1 MPRSVAGRWIFQF
14 EAPKPP
20 FSERRSREGVPCRP
34 IPWAATSSEPQPGSR
49 ALRVLRHAAELL
61 KHCVLPAEVIKVEV
75 GVVVAV
81 PPPMSDGLHSH
92 RIGGV
97 GGLDYLIGAGAH
109 LLVWGGLQLGALSP
123 VLTLCLWRLDW
134 RAGLCF
140 LALALFTVLCPAGHS
155 KHFCRFYL
163 KAASTVGGATAW
175 VPEEIMQ
182 LLETRG
188 YLPLSVDSMFFCS
201 RTGDSVPCPM
211 SIASSGCAS
220 TRTACYPWDLVSTRP
235 LVSTMI

>member
-1 MPRSVAGRWIFQF
+1 M
-14 EAPKPP
+14 
-20 FSERRSREGVPCRP
+20 
-34 IPWAATSSEPQPGSR
+34 SR

-201 RTGDSVPCPM
+201 LLPDRRLSHVPCP
-211 SIASSGCAS
+211 SPAQGVLPPARRATLGI
-220 TRTACYPWDLVSTRP
+220 
-235 LVSTMI
+235 